1 MLPHRI
7 IGMQNGSAL
16 NDFSAPKN
24 ALSDSRS
31 MSEAAPELM
40 QPEALLGPAR
50 PRPTKKWVTRHV
62 KMMLVGD
69 SGLGKTTLLRTLL
82 SGPGDK
88 LELHDGSET
97 SHREFMRR
105 PDSLCSTLI
114 WEDDVD
120 KIKWVYRVQ
129 DTPGYGDDLNIMNNI
144 QKMKAFVNRCNE
156 KWLRMEQDIRRG
168 VDMSLMDDPRIDLC
182 LFCISPH
189 RVRNIDLYY
198 MYELGKVVPIV
209 PIVTKADTM
218 TIRESEIHRRNL
230 ASRLAHPGLPG
241 VKGPINVFQFDEE
254 TLERSGVKLQNGVYQ
269 MPPFL
274 VVASNTVNREKSK
287 NDPPIYWPQREYTWG
302 VSEAFNP
309 EHSDLINLRALL
321 FKEGCEEISATKRMR
336 FEKWRVQFLLQKSRR
351 VRKFVLKVASFVAAG
366 VGAVLLYQSDSF
378 KPLRDSVNDTIAKLP
393 LPKKKATIAPAAPEP
408 VPVEE
413 PAAPAKKKGG
423 RF

>member
-1 MLPHRI
+1 MAAEPGL
-7 IGMQNGSAL
+7 AL
-16 NDFSAPKN
+16 EK
-24 ALSDSRS
+24 
-31 MSEAAPELM
+31 
-40 QPEALLGPAR
+40 LLGPDR
-50 PRPTKKWVTRHV
+50 PRPTKKWQTRYV

-120 KIKWVYRVQ
+120 KIRWVYRVQ

-144 QKMKAFVNRCNE
+144 KKMKAFVNRCNE
-156 KWLRMEQDIRRG
+156 KWLKMEQDIKRG

-198 MYELGKVVPIV
+198 MYELGQVVPIV

-218 TIRESEIHRRNL
+218 TIREAEVHRRNV
-230 ASRLAHPGLPG
+230 ASRLEHPGLPG
-241 VKGPINVFQFDEE
+241 MKGPINTFQFDEE
-254 TLERSGVKLQNGVYQ
+254 TLERAGVSLNNGVYH

-274 VVASNTVNREKSK
+274 VIASNTVNKEKHKS
-287 NDPPIYWPQREYTWG
+287 DPPIYWPQREYMWG
-302 VSEAFNP
+302 TSEAFNP

-321 FKEGCEEISATKRMR
+321 FKEACEEISATKRQR
-336 FEKWRVQFLLQKSRR
+336 FEKWRVQYLTARTNKL
-351 VRKFVLKVASFVAAG
+351 RKFLVKVATIGAAA
-366 VGAVLLYQSDSF
+366 VGSVLLYKSELAEPVR
-378 KPLRDSVNDTIAKLP
+378 KVVNEQLEKLP
-393 LPKKKATIAPAAPEP
+393 KLPFPEKKPEP
-408 VPVEE
+408 V
-413 PAAPAKKKGG
+413 KKRGW
-423 RF
+423 